1 LKTIRFIDYLDFD
14 ADQPFCSMF
23 MNDAREWAE
32 QIIILIIGHALGQK
46 FPRQPFQVWSIPDE
60 YSIPI
65 FRSHFNTSLISIEAW
80 LYFNN

>member
-1 LKTIRFIDYLDFD
+1 MNSVTLSMTCLKTIRFIDYLEFN

-32 QIIILIIGHALGQK
+32 QIIIIKIGHALGQK

-60 YSIPI
+60 CSILYSVV
-65 FRSHFNTSLISIEAW
+65 TSIQA
-80 LYFNN
+80 

>member
-1 LKTIRFIDYLDFD
+1 
-14 ADQPFCSMF
+14 MF

-60 YSIPI
+60 YSILY
-65 FRSHFNTSLISIEAW
+65 SVVTSIQA
-80 LYFNN
+80 

>member
-1 LKTIRFIDYLDFD
+1 MNSVTLSMTCLKTIRFIDYLDFN

-32 QIIILIIGHALGQK
+32 QIIIIIIGHALGQK

-60 YSIPI
+60 CSILYSVV
-65 FRSHFNTSLISIEAW
+65 TSIQA
-80 LYFNN
+80 